1 MSAVIMAEE
10 YWANSPL
17 SIARYYGGIKVDGD
31 EYKIVNKDGIT
42 LEELSDPRSKHYVK
56 EGKAIPA
63 GEPADLVRKD
73 WIPVYRKLGR
83 DRTIGL
89 VKNGISLK
97 EAKKIA
103 KEEAEANIDRDYE
116 DEYVRTV
123 KISWEE

>member
-1 MSAVIMAEE
+1 MSAVIMTEE
-10 YWANSPL
+10 YWANTYL
-17 SIARYYGGIKVDGD
+17 SVARYYGGIKVNGD

-56 EGKAIPA
+56 EGKAILP

-73 WIPVYRKLGR
+73 WIPIYRKLGR

-89 VKNGISLK
+89 VKNGTSLK

-103 KEEAEANIDRDYE
+103 KEES
-116 DEYVRTV
+116 
-123 KISWEE
+123 K